1 MHNKFKI
8 KASVL
13 KKSQDI
19 NTIYAHTQIRQQMFK
34 QHKCFICFTSD
45 CLFLVAQL

>member
-8 KASVL
+8 KASIL

-19 NTIYAHTQIRQQMFK
+19 NTIYAHTNQTANVQTAQMFY
-34 QHKCFICFTSD
+34 FCFTSD